1 MSKIDLASPVVK
13 WVGGKRQLLER
24 LMPLFP
30 ETYTSYCEPFIG
42 GGAVLF
48 ALQPENVII
57 NDINSELIGVYQ
69 AIKDN
74 VDAFMMFEVG
84 TVMQWFIMS

>member
-48 ALQPENVII
+48 ALQPQKQLLMILI
-57 NDINSELIGVYQ
+57 ELIGVYR
-69 AIKDN
+69 AN
-74 VDAFMMFEVG
+74 AR
-84 TVMQWFIMS
+84 